1 MWTKMVGECWRWL
14 SNRYPRF
21 DFNAAALECSPQDEV
36 ADSQSEEEEQEASG
50 RLEKEKK
57 RGGASVTHKQKVD
70 FAVPNENIFRAI
82 FALRC
87 PPYAVFC
94 SPCLLMWCLS
104 VLRIDRKR
112 DAPHAALPSSFI

>member
-57 RGGASVTHKQKVD
+57 EAGPVSHTNKKLTVLFPTKIYLEPFLR
-70 FAVPNENIFRAI
+70 FAAH
-82 FALRC
+82 LM
-87 PPYAVFC
+87 PYFVC
-94 SPCLLMWCLS
+94 PCLLMWCLS
-104 VLRIDRKR
+104 VLRIDLKR
-112 DAPHAALPSSFI
+112 DAPHAALPFSLI